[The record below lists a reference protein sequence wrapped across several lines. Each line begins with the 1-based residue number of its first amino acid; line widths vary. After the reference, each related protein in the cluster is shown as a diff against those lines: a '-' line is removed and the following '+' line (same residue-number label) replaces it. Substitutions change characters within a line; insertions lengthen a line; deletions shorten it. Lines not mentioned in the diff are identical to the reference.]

1 MKLGKKFM
9 TNIIVVLDNNVLV
22 SALLFPQSPPGKIIN
37 LWQEKKFKI
46 ITSQPMVEEFVG
58 VISRVK
64 FRSNYK
70 ISTGTIRLL
79 TQKLMGNR
87 IKTRIPRTK
96 VKIRDPKDIVILAT
110 ALDGHADYLV
120 TGDKD
125 LLVLANHKSIR
136 PLQIITPTEFLHLY
150 MNSDDELLAYIE
162 KREKE

>member
-1 MKLGKKFM
+1 
-9 TNIIVVLDNNVLV
+9 
-22 SALLFPQSPPGKIIN
+22 
-37 LWQEKKFKI
+37 
-46 ITSQPMVEEFVG
+46 MVEEFVG

-70 ISTGTIRLL
+70 ISTGTVRLL